1 MERVTHN
8 YVFQR
13 TQSLHRRRAIGPKV
27 RHSTAPAPRN
37 PVRPAR
43 HRDMRWAVASLVS
56 LLMTTPVVDS
66 STPSEPLPEDP
77 LTELD
82 PVTVTPPYLY
92 EGDRHLGRLRKSLPD
107 MGGDSPAS
115 GAIAAIRKL
124 YEQRKDPNKLD
135 PFQQDVL
142 LRALGEREDF

>member
-1 MERVTHN
+1 MKH
-8 YVFQR
+8 
-13 TQSLHRRRAIGPKV
+13 LL
-27 RHSTAPAPRN
+27 
-37 PVRPAR
+37 
-43 HRDMRWAVASLVS
+43 VAG
-56 LLMTTPVVDS
+56 LLMATPVAGS
-66 STPSEPLPEDP
+66 STPGEPLPEDP
-77 LTELD
+77 PTELD

-92 EGDRHLGRLRKSLPD
+92 ESDRQLGRLRNSLPD

-135 PFQQDVL
+135 PFQQDML